1 MRAPSGVT
9 AGGSE
14 CPELGTE
21 QREPTRSEQSWAE
34 PWAQPL
40 QGCAAPRERNGR
52 VVPMGRGHVGWGG
65 GGHAGHKQQST
76 AQGLQ
81 TRHYPDSTSKS
92 IIDKSQL
99 AYSGGAALREAQGLV
114 FHLKG
119 KEGKRSVSESTAGG
133 TAALGKALDLL
144 TTQCCKQSPKGPRP
158 QPRCC
163 VSGLDDAAG
172 PTRLLLSSQGLRL
185 HSREGRREEKQ
196 K

>member
-52 VVPMGRGHVGWGG
+52 VVPMGRGHVGQG

-133 TAALGKALDLL
+133 TAALGKAWTSSPHSAASRAPRGRVPSHGAACQGW
-144 TTQCCKQSPKGPRP
+144 TTQRGQRDCC
-158 QPRCC
+158 
-163 VSGLDDAAG
+163 
-172 PTRLLLSSQGLRL
+172 
-185 HSREGRREEKQ
+185 
-196 K
+196 

>member
-1 MRAPSGVT
+1 MSRPEASRAGQSPGLNPCRAALRPGSGTAALCPWDGGTWGGVGGDMRVT
-9 AGGSE
+9 S
-14 CPELGTE
+14 
-21 QREPTRSEQSWAE
+21 SK
-34 PWAQPL
+34 AQPR
-40 QGCAAPRERNGR
+40 AS
-52 VVPMGRGHVGWGG
+52 
-65 GGHAGHKQQST
+65 K
-76 AQGLQ
+76 

-172 PTRLLLSSQGLRL
+172 PTRLLLSSQRLRL